1 VKTIGDYAFS
11 DCTLLEK
18 INWPCSL
25 TTIGDGAFENCTSLS
40 IPRMLPTGITL
51 GTDVFNGCLP
61 PTIKIQDPE
70 DDCAIC
76 REILKTNLVQLGC
89 SHVYHQNCIMPW
101 KNAKNTCPQCVNP
114 IESMTPAV
122 IDKKRRKKESAS
134 GSSSKRARNDTQDV

>member
-1 VKTIGDYAFS
+1 
-11 DCTLLEK
+11 
-18 INWPCSL
+18 
-25 TTIGDGAFENCTSLS
+25 
-40 IPRMLPTGITL
+40 MLPTGITL
-51 GTDVFNGCLP
+51 GTNAFKGCLP

-76 REILKTNLVQLGC
+76 REILNTNLVQLGC
-89 SHVYHQNCIMPW
+89 SHVYHQNCIMRW
-101 KNAKNTCPQCVNP
+101 KNTKNTCPQCVNP